1 MKLNRRV
8 KLVALM
14 VLVVAIAIV
23 MAKAGGVGNGHMY
36 GLFDGSG
43 GG

>member
-1 MKLNRRV
+1 MTLNRRL
-8 KLVALM
+8 KLVTLM
-14 VLVVAIAIV
+14 VLVVALALV
-23 MAKAGGVGNGHMY
+23 MAKAGGGVFY